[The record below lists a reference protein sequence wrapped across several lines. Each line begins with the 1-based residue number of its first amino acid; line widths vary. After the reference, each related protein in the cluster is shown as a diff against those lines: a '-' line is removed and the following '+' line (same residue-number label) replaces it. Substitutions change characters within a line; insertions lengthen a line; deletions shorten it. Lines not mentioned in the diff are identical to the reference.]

1 MVNLLIVTQGCKM
14 TKEKLKQPL
23 HYRCFQNDQE
33 IRPPGISEELA
44 NAIQL
49 LIERLRGDEFQMN
62 QDG

>member
-1 MVNLLIVTQGCKM
+1 M